1 MNISLPKINPAVR
14 LSFGLVLFTLSVL
27 LIIDMFGIIPKRSDM
42 VLDTRKR
49 VSESFA
55 VQLSVAATAKNQQ
68 LVDATLESFV
78 KRNSDVVAAAMLKH
92 TGEVISEYGEFTD
105 DVYQNAKEDLSL
117 EDLVFIPIY
126 AGAERWGTV
135 NVEFAPVYT
144 AGIWGYFKQSIFGML
159 VIVAL
164 SCIVGY
170 MFILRRALHFLDP
183 KAVVPERVR
192 TAFNTLAEGVL
203 IVDNKEQIMM
213 ANDAF
218 AKQIDTDPGALLGIK
233 ASSLKWKLRKSED
246 EDQFPW
252 IKSIEEGVRKVGVAL
267 NLATPHMGIR
277 SISANSAPILDEDG
291 KTRGSRVTF
300 DDITDVEESNV
311 LLENAVTTLQ
321 KNDAE
326 IRRKNSELEVLASR
340 DALTGCYNRRAFF
353 DCWRNCSSS
362 PLKRILILLAS
373 WSISITSSRL
383 MTVLAMAS
391 VTKPFAWL
399 PRY

>member
-92 TGEVISEYGEFTD
+92 TGEVISKYGEFTD

-159 VIVAL
+159 IIVAL

-291 KTRGSRVTF
+291 KTRGSLVTF

-321 KNDAE
+321 
-326 IRRKNSELEVLASR
+326 
-340 DALTGCYNRRAFF
+340 
-353 DCWRNCSSS
+353 
-362 PLKRILILLAS
+362 
-373 WSISITSSRL
+373 
-383 MTVLAMAS
+383 
-391 VTKPFAWL
+391 
-399 PRY
+399 